1 MLIRRN
7 FLHLLEVLYL
17 YLDLCIALYVL
28 GLNELPVNLWDVLAE
43 NNLDISVF

>member
-1 MLIRRN
+1 MKEFSAFIRGA
-7 FLHLLEVLYL
+7 LLVFGFIE
-17 YLDLCIALYVL
+17 LYVL